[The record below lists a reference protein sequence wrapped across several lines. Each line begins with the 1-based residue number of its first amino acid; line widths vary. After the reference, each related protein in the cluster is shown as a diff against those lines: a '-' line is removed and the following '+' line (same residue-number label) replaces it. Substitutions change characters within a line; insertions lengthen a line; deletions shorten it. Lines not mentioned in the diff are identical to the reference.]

1 MPTKTFSLFPNPLKK
16 IPPKPGVY
24 LFLDQK
30 GKPLYVGKAANLKN
44 RLGAYL
50 GKKAPLERKTKLL
63 VQEAKKLKI
72 IILPSEFEALLLEA
86 NLIKQFQ
93 PPYNTK
99 LKDDKHYLYIKITA
113 GKYPQVGVARR
124 QTANA
129 ELFGPYPSAKT
140 VRLLLREIRRI
151 FPYRSCRILPP
162 KPCLYYQI
170 NLCPAPCVNQ
180 DKKSTLAYQRQISQ
194 IKKLLE
200 GKSDRLI
207 KEYDRKMRQEA
218 KKENFEK
225 AAHFKE
231 IKEKLIWLT
240 EERTA
245 PQIWLE
251 EIFPEEAA
259 EERLQALF
267 KILKDYYPRLKLPL
281 RRIEAYDIAN
291 ISGREATG
299 SMVVFKNGEPDPSS
313 YRQFKIRAKTIPD
326 DPAMIKEI
334 VGRRLNHPQWPYPDL
349 ILVDGGKGQVNAA
362 IKTLGEK
369 KQNLPVVGLAKRE
382 EEIIIKKGNSYKILR
397 IDPDSPAL
405 LLLRQARDEA
415 HRFAQR
421 YHHLLR
427 AKKLV
432 V

>member
-1 MPTKTFSLFPNPLKK
+1 MRSQTFSLSSHPLKK

-24 LFLDQK
+24 LFLDQG

-50 GKKAPLERKTKLL
+50 GKKTLLERKTRLL

-93 PPYNTK
+93 PQYNIK
-99 LKDDKHYLYIKITA
+99 LKDDKHYLYIKITRE
-113 GKYPQVGVARR
+113 KYPQVGVARR

-151 FPYRSCRILPP
+151 FPYRSCRIMPP

-180 DKKSTLAYQRQISQ
+180 DKNSTLFYRRQIGQ

-200 GKSDRLI
+200 GKSNRLV
-207 KEYDRKMRQEA
+207 KEYDQKMRQEA

-225 AAHFKE
+225 AAYFKE
-231 IKEKLIWLT
+231 IKEKIIWLT
-240 EERTA
+240 EGRTA
-245 PQIWLE
+245 PEIWLE
-251 EIFPEEAA
+251 EIFPQEAA
-259 EERLQALF
+259 EQRAQALF
-267 KILKDYYPRLKLPL
+267 KILKDYYPNLKSPL

-299 SMVVFKNGEPDPSS
+299 SMVVFKNGEPDSSS
-313 YRQFKIRAKTIPD
+313 YRQFKIRTKDKPD

-334 VGRRLNHPQWPYPDL
+334 IGRRLNNSQWPYPDL
-349 ILVDGGKGQVNAA
+349 ILVDGGKGQVGTALKA
-362 IKTLGEK
+362 LEEK
-369 KQNLPVVGLAKRE
+369 KQNIPVVGLAKKE
-382 EEIIIKKGNSYKILR
+382 EEIVIKKGNLYKILK
-397 IDPDSPAL
+397 INPSSPAL

-421 YHHLLR
+421 YHHWLR
-427 AKKLV
+427 TKKLV
-432 V
+432 